1 MSLEIEAFLT
11 WALENESHTVTC
23 KQFAT
28 RVVQTDGKLVL
39 AIELHDEKGWL
50 LYLGECESL
59 DAKGLAIVLALI
71 NDLNSRRRR

>member
-1 MSLEIEAFLT
+1 
-11 WALENESHTVTC
+11 
-23 KQFAT
+23 
-28 RVVQTDGKLVL
+28 VQTDGKLVL